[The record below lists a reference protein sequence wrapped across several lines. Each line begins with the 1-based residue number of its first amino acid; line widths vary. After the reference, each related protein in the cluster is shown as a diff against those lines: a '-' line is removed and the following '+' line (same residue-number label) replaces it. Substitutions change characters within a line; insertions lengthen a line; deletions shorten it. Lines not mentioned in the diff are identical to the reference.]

1 MKQNSDKKFISYALN
16 LAKKNLGKTAPN
28 PVVGCVIVKN
38 GEIISTGVT
47 AENGRPHAEKIAIE
61 KITDKKTLEGATLY
75 ATLEPCSHFG
85 QTPPCIDEII
95 KNKFKKVVIA
105 TQDPDERVNGEG
117 IKKLRQAGID
127 VVCGILE
134 KEAQEINRGFF
145 KAKKTGLPFVTLKL
159 ATSLDGKI
167 ATKTFDSKWI
177 TSEKA
182 RQFSHHLRAIND
194 AILVG
199 ANTVRKDDPMLDCRI
214 AGLESFSPK
223 RVIISN
229 NLDFDLNL
237 KIFQT
242 ADKIPTII
250 LTNYGQKKI
259 LKQVQD
265 DGVFVQDDGALD
277 QDDGAFDQSD
287 GVFVQDDGVL
297 DHSDGV
303 LVQDDGD
310 VKFQHRHPEL
320 VSGSFKNNNIKII
333 FCSEKNY
340 EIDLRDALEKL
351 CASGINSVL
360 IEGGQKTATRF
371 LQENLVD
378 ELVWIRNKKIIG
390 NDGISAI
397 GEMNFSK
404 ISEVLNSFSRQEI
417 KETDEDLIEIYKH

>member
-1 MKQNSDKKFISYALN
+1 MKQNFDKKFISYALN
-16 LAKKNLGKTAPN
+16 LSKKNLGKTAPN

-61 KITDKKTLEGATLY
+61 KIADKKIFDGATLY
-75 ATLEPCSHFG
+75 VTLEPCSHFG

-95 KNKFKKVVIA
+95 KNKFEKVVIA
-105 TQDPDERVNGEG
+105 MQDPDERVNGSG
-117 IKKLRQAGID
+117 IQKLREAGID

-167 ATKTFDSKWI
+167 ATKNFDSKWI

-199 ANTVRKDDPMLDCRI
+199 ANTVQKDDPTLDCRI

-223 RVIISN
+223 KVILSDKN
-229 NLDFDLNL
+229 NFNPTA
-237 KIFQT
+237 KIFQNQ
-242 ADKIPTII
+242 DKNPVII
-250 LTNYGQKKI
+250 LSGNLTKI
-259 LKQVQD
+259 LK
-265 DGVFVQDDGALD
+265 
-277 QDDGAFDQSD
+277 
-287 GVFVQDDGVL
+287 
-297 DHSDGV
+297 
-303 LVQDDGD
+303 
-310 VKFQHRHPEL
+310 E
-320 VSGSFKNNNIKII
+320 
-333 FCSEKNY
+333 
-340 EIDLRDALEKL
+340 L
-351 CASGINSVL
+351 CANGINSIL
-360 IEGGQKTATRF
+360 IEGGQKTATGF

-397 GEMNFSK
+397 GEMNFLK

-417 KETDEDLIEIYKH
+417 RETDEDLIEIYKL